1 MQHTRIAVAWPAGI
15 IFVFKPKNNKKFQ
28 RVNAT
33 AMYAYVANESTL
45 SATVICIG
53 SNKQE
58 LLQAEYNP
66 VPILKERKYIIKHV
80 GNKRVARVNKSLC
93 LVLYQLSPHSSAYL
107 S

>member
-15 IFVFKPKNNKKFQ
+15 IFVIKPKNNKKLQ

-33 AMYAYVANESTL
+33 AIYAYVVNESTL

-53 SNKQE
+53 SNEQK

-80 GNKRVARVNKSLC
+80 GNKRVGRVSKSMC
-93 LVLYQLSPHSSAYL
+93 VALYQLSPPSPAYL